1 MRSVDAHEP
10 CAYLHSMKH
19 DPIASGKRKAVNVSI
34 DPGIVAAARVAGVNM
49 SRVSEDALRVAIK
62 AAQEARW
69 REDNAHAIEGWNRWY
84 EKNGHPL
91 EKYRAW

>member
-1 MRSVDAHEP
+1 
-10 CAYLHSMKH
+10 
-19 DPIASGKRKAVNVSI
+19 
-34 DPGIVAAARVAGVNM
+34 M